1 MKSFENTEN
10 RTFTFGSCETCE
22 ANCCD
27 GRKGSVM
34 APINIE
40 DFVSVAKHFPIA
52 FILGELGFIQPVVL
66 LNNSETFCR
75 YVKDYR
81 CSIYNERPSIC
92 RIYPLSPT
100 LDNKL
105 FIDTNCPAVND
116 KGNYIVKDGIVQEPF
131 MDEKLENHQ
140 MKCVQ
145 TYVTFK
151 EYNDPKDYVELIRFN
166 DSILYRYKYDTSDNY
181 YVNLHLKSLEH
192 FDEFHKDS

>member
-1 MKSFENTEN
+1 MKSFENVEN
-10 RTFTFGSCETCE
+10 RSFTFGSCETCE

-40 DFVSVAKHFPIA
+40 DFQSVSQYFPIA

-66 LNNSETFCR
+66 LNNAKKFCP
-75 YVKDYR
+75 YVKDHR
-81 CSIYNERPSIC
+81 CTIYENRPSIC

-100 LDNKL
+100 LDNRL
-105 FIDTNCPAVND
+105 FIDTNCPAVNEQ
-116 KGNYIVKDGIVQEPF
+116 GNYIVKEGVVQEPF

-140 MKCVQ
+140 IKCVQ

-151 EYNDPKDYVELIRFN
+151 EHNNPDDYKELIRFHE
-166 DSILYRYKYDTSDNY
+166 SVLYRYKYDDSDNLY
-181 YVNLHLKSLEH
+181 LKLHLKSLEH
-192 FDEFHKDS
+192 FNAFYQE